1 MSDNAIIRLKILIDD
16 VRETDFSP
24 FGNVYFDVKV
34 VGSVTVESV
43 PGDLKKAVEDKPLA
57 PLEPPKDGWEILDIA
72 KQEPAI
78 AEVVAVST
86 RGNFKS
92 RSWLKR

>member
-1 MSDNAIIRLKILIDD
+1 MSSEIGVGRAWLSDNAIIRLKILIDD

-43 PGDLKKAVEDKPLA
+43 PGDLKKAR
-57 PLEPPKDGWEILDIA
+57 A
-72 KQEPAI
+72 KRCGHPC
-78 AEVVAVST
+78 
-86 RGNFKS
+86 
-92 RSWLKR
+92 